1 MAQVTT
7 YPLPCR
13 YPLPLVPAPSTRA
26 MSRATEGFSASTATL
41 PDSAATIVLLQSGI
55 RLRLVHDGA
64 GFSPMPLSFGCH
76 SNSAQIV
83 GQPIL
88 AAAGVQPALP
98 GNEVAHGPKEPPKRR
113 LRARLAAPQF
123 LPDSQPRENQVALG
137 FSLPNPCPAR
147 TSPRCA
153 PKCFAIMGSRALRR

>member
-1 MAQVTT
+1 MRPANLSESDKTGHSGALLAASSV
-7 YPLPCR
+7 LPCLS
-13 YPLPLVPAPSTRA
+13 PVTCV
-26 MSRATEGFSASTATL
+26 GG
-41 PDSAATIVLLQSGI
+41 V
-55 RLRLVHDGA
+55 

-88 AAAGVQPALP
+88 AAAGFQPALP

-113 LRARLAAPQF
+113 LRARLPAPQF

-137 FSLPNPCPAR
+137 FSPPTPACGRISFPRFSAAKLKKPLTVTQTLP
-147 TSPRCA
+147 
-153 PKCFAIMGSRALRR
+153 K